1 MSRRATASGPLGASA
16 TVKQTMHRHPFSH
29 HRAILTTKRLM
40 LRRRCESST
49 MINTPQ
55 HRGKP
60 DEGDETTHNQETML
74 SQDRSQTGDRLVST
88 SNGLTEMQ
96 TQPKAGTELAGKGF
110 VRPKSSQHGTI
121 PSGARV
127 YQWCAVLPFRGGQQW
142 PAMHQMAN
150 PPSRL
155 LLLGRRSIRLDVP
168 QPRPEEGALR
178 PNAACRPSEC
188 IQGGPEFGPNQ
199 PF

>member
-1 MSRRATASGPLGASA
+1 
-16 TVKQTMHRHPFSH
+16 
-29 HRAILTTKRLM
+29 
-40 LRRRCESST
+40 
-49 MINTPQ
+49 MINTAQ

-88 SNGLTEMQ
+88 PNELTEMQ

-110 VRPKSSQHGTI
+110 VRLGSSQHGTI

-127 YQWCAVLPFRGGQQW
+127 YQWDAALPFRGGQQW
-142 PAMHQMAN
+142 PAMHQITN

-155 LLLGRRSIRLDVP
+155 LLLGSRRRSRLDVA
-168 QPRPEEGALR
+168 QPRLAE
-178 PNAACRPSEC
+178 
-188 IQGGPEFGPNQ
+188 
-199 PF
+199 